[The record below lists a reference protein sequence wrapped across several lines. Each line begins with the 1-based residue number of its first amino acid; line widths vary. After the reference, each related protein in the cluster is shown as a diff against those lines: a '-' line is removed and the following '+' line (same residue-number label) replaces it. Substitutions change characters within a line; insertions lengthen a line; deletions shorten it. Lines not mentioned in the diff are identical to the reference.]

1 MEQNSLTT
9 KYDSQEIKAI
19 SKKIDKLTNH
29 EYTKITDSIK
39 IENQNKT
46 ITNAMFDKFLKIQS
60 SEYFFV

>member
-46 ITNAMFDKFLKIQS
+46 ITNAMFDKF
-60 SEYFFV
+60 Y